1 MKSPQIFSL
10 IALVATAVGV
20 LAVFMDPPTA
30 AARHVVSADRLTR
43 VDGLADESREV
54 DLRLSISE
62 LRPSHRQRA
71 AVVDGVDAGE
81 GVDARQ
87 AGSPQAATLA
97 ELQEFREYVASTISE
112 MRTQEAASQLRAL
125 EEQAARLDETMPT
138 LEEWLALTPHQADK
152 MRSVL
157 LSRLDRETEYLRLW
171 EQGAD
176 EEILS
181 ELKVSDR
188 EAHLEELAGFLT
200 AAQLEAYLSRGTA
213 GGR

>member
-1 MKSPQIFSL
+1 
-10 IALVATAVGV
+10 
-20 LAVFMDPPTA
+20 
-30 AARHVVSADRLTR
+30 
-43 VDGLADESREV
+43 
-54 DLRLSISE
+54 
-62 LRPSHRQRA
+62 
-71 AVVDGVDAGE
+71 
-81 GVDARQ
+81 
-87 AGSPQAATLA
+87 
-97 ELQEFREYVASTISE
+97 

-181 ELKVSDR
+181 ELKVSDH

-200 AAQLEAYLSRGTA
+200 AAQLETYLSRGTA